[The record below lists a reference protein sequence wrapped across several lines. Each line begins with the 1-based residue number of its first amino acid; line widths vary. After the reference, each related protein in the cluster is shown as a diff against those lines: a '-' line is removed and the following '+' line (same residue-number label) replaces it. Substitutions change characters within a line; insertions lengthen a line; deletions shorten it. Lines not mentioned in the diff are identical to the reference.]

1 MKLYGAY
8 TTFENAA
15 YLLRPVEE
23 GDAADLLEVYGDKN
37 ALPFFNSDNC
47 DGDNFY
53 YPPLER
59 VAEAIRFWQWSYANL
74 VRKMDDRGQG
84 RREGYRDRGALP
96 PRIGGRL

>member
-8 TTFENAA
+8 TAFENAA

-53 YPPLER
+53 YPTLER
-59 VAEAIRFWQWSYANL
+59 VAEDRRIFIGNL
-74 VRKMDDRGQG
+74 AHEMKTPLTTAPLATETIKEVVGCNRAWK
-84 RREGYRDRGALP
+84 
-96 PRIGGRL
+96 